1 MDPAADFLRSQ
12 QDDINSIDIGAY
24 GGASNNFIQNFENKD
39 PCLATEEISEKSES
53 EKTVTNHEPVK
64 IMKIE
69 CEKVLMWREEFESRI
84 SKIQSIEFEKVQ
96 TFIYAKY
103 GVSFN

>member
-39 PCLATEEISEKSES
+39 PCLATEEKSES
-53 EKTVTNHEPVK
+53 EKTVTNHEPAK

>member
-53 EKTVTNHEPVK
+53 EKTVRNDEPAK

-69 CEKVLMWREEFESRI
+69 CEKVLKWREEFEGRI
-84 SKIQSIEFEKVQ
+84 SKIQSIEFEKVEA
-96 TFIYAKY
+96 FINAK
-103 GVSFN
+103 S